1 MSLILLENL
10 RKEVWGHLSSQIIED
25 SSLFIKIDNICR
37 CERNKA
43 PIRFL
48 MAGLLAKMEDPSIDL
63 RKPYSAMGQ
72 NSYRGRNYDEDVV
85 QPFIHKY
92 ALPCNSTTA
101 YLTPA
106 FRTIE
111 KPLTKEFFNN
121 CRPKEVYYDMMDI
134 IEYVQKFP
142 QYAKLILL
150 EIIRLLFVVK
160 SENQQRIKQLLQ
172 KINRDHGSVGLSS
185 EAITSLLKQHLAC
198 KGSSRLPV
206 LIIAAAYDTI
216 KELIKETRKPLF
228 AHNAADSQTGALGDI
243 EIVINA
249 SEQVVTCYEMKK
261 KKVSIDDIN
270 ICVEKI
276 LHYRNKVD
284 NYIIIT
290 TDLIVNEVKDFA
302 AAFYD
307 KIGVEIVV
315 LDCIGFV
322 NHFLHLFHRYRMT
335 FLNNYQALVL
345 AEPDSSVSQ
354 PLKEAFLNLRRVAE
368 TDKGY

>member
-1 MSLILLENL
+1 MLRVILESLREEALKN
-10 RKEVWGHLSSQIIED
+10 LSSQMIED
-25 SSLFIKIDNICR
+25 SSLFTKIENICR

-48 MAGLLAKMEDPSIDL
+48 MAGLLAKMENPLIDL
-63 RKPYSAMGQ
+63 CKPYSAMGQ

-142 QYAKLILL
+142 QYAKSVLL

-160 SENQQRIKQLLQ
+160 SENQLRIEQLLQ
-172 KINRDHGSVGLSS
+172 KIVRDKSSIGLSS
-185 EAITSLLKQHLAC
+185 EAITNLLKQHLAC

-206 LIIAAAYDTI
+206 LIIAAAYDAVQ
-216 KELIKETRKPLF
+216 ELIKEIHKPLF

-243 EIVINA
+243 EIIINT
-249 SEQVVTCYEMKK
+249 SEQVATCYEMKK
-261 KKVSIDDIN
+261 KRVSIDDIN
-270 ICVEKI
+270 IVVEKI
-276 LHYRNKVD
+276 SNYCGKID

-290 TDLIVNEVKDFA
+290 TDLITNEIREFA
-302 AAFYD
+302 ATFYD

-315 LDCIGFV
+315 LDCVGFI
-322 NHFLHLFHRYRMT
+322 NHFLHFFHRYRIA

-368 TDKGY
+368 ADKGF